1 MNLFENISNSWSK
14 YEINIELAYLLLI
27 FTVSILTIY
36 FSTKEK
42 KILILSILS
51 FTVATLSN
59 LIGIY
64 IVNTIFKIE
73 IFEIFKMIPL
83 ITYILILSNLG
94 TLIGYYISKRNSKG
108 FKISNVR
115 KEYYSDTIKQTIFL
129 LLLGSSTL
137 LFLSV
142 QTEVVI
148 SISIL
153 STVIAVWS
161 TYAISKYI
169 LK

>member
-64 IVNTIFKIE
+64 IVNTLFKID
-73 IFEIFKMIPL
+73 ISEIFKMIPL

>member
-64 IVNTIFKIE
+64 IVNTLFKID
-73 IFEIFKMIPL
+73 ISEIFKMIPL

-108 FKISNVR
+108 FKISSVR

-142 QTEVVI
+142 QTEVVV

>member
-1 MNLFENISNSWSK
+1 MNLFENITNSWSK
-14 YEINIELAYLLLI
+14 YEINTEIAYLLLI
-27 FTVSILTIY
+27 FSVSILTIY
-36 FSTKEK
+36 LSTKER
-42 KILILSILS
+42 KILILSVVS
-51 FTVATLSN
+51 FVVATLTN

-64 IVNTIFKIE
+64 LVNILFRIDVT
-73 IFEIFKMIPL
+73 EIFKMIPL
-83 ITYILILSNLG
+83 ITYILILTNLG
-94 TLIGYYISKRNSKG
+94 TLIGYYISKKDSKG
-108 FKISNVR
+108 FKISTVR
-115 KEYYSDTIKQTIFL
+115 KEYYGDSIKQTIFL

-153 STVIAVWS
+153 STVAAVWS
-161 TYAISKYI
+161 TYAVSKYI

>member
-1 MNLFENISNSWSK
+1 MNLFENITNSWSK
-14 YEINIELAYLLLI
+14 YEIDIEIAFLLLI
-27 FTVSILTIY
+27 FAISILTIY
-36 FSTKEK
+36 LSTRER
-42 KILILSILS
+42 KILILSIVS
-51 FTVATLSN
+51 FVVAAFTN

-64 IVNTIFKIE
+64 IVNNLFKINVT
-73 IFEIFKMIPL
+73 EIFKMIPL

-94 TLIGYYISKRNSKG
+94 TLIGYYISKKNSKG
-108 FKISNVR
+108 FKISVVR
-115 KEYYSDTIKQTIFL
+115 KEYYNDSLKQTIFL

-142 QTEVVI
+142 QTEAVI

-153 STVIAVWS
+153 SSIVAVWS

>member
-14 YEINIELAYLLLI
+14 YEINTEIAYLILI
-27 FTVSILTIY
+27 FSISILTIY
-36 FSTKEK
+36 FSTKER
-42 KILILSILS
+42 KILILSVVS
-51 FTVATLSN
+51 FVVATLTN

-64 IVNTIFKIE
+64 IVNTLFRIDVT
-73 IFEIFKMIPL
+73 EIFKMIPL

-94 TLIGYYISKRNSKG
+94 TLIGYYISKKNSKG
-108 FKISNVR
+108 FNFSTVR
-115 KEYYSDTIKQTIFL
+115 KEYYSDSIKQTIFL

-153 STVIAVWS
+153 SSTVAVWS
-161 TYAISKYI
+161 TYAVSKYI

>member
-1 MNLFENISNSWSK
+1 MNLFENITNSWSK
-14 YEINIELAYLLLI
+14 YEIDIEIAFLLLI
-27 FTVSILTIY
+27 FAISILTIY
-36 FSTKEK
+36 LSTRER
-42 KILILSILS
+42 KILILSIVS
-51 FTVATLSN
+51 FVVAAFTN

-64 IVNTIFKIE
+64 IVNNLFKINVT
-73 IFEIFKMIPL
+73 EIFKMIPL

-94 TLIGYYISKRNSKG
+94 TLIGYYISKKNSKG
-108 FKISNVR
+108 FKISVVR
-115 KEYYSDTIKQTIFL
+115 KEYYNDSLKQTIFL

-142 QTEVVI
+142 QTEAVI

-153 STVIAVWS
+153 SSIVAVWS
-161 TYAISKYI
+161 TYAISTYI